1 VSLLYRLFVSG
12 LSWLALL
19 ARSSASKQAEILVL
33 RHENTILRR
42 ANPAP
47 RLTWPDRAVL
57 AALDRILPNAL
68 RAHRIITPGTL
79 LRWHQRLVAAK
90 WRQPKPAGRP
100 PIPAELLDLIL
111 RLARDNRRRG
121 VVRIQG
127 ELRRLGHR
135 VAASTIR
142 RHLRAHRIPPPAGR
156 DDSWRTFLR
165 AHATTVLATDF
176 LHIDCA
182 VTLRRLYVA
191 FVIELENTAGALP
204 GVTAHPTAGWA
215 TQLAGELVADLEQ
228 AGRRFT
234 RLIRDRD
241 AKFTAAF
248 DSMFASAGITILI
261 TAPQTPRMNA
271 YAERFIRTL
280 RAECTD
286 RMLILGEPHLRRVL
300 HEYVQHYNTCRCHQ
314 GEGMGLRAPDARPCR
329 PPLADFESLVAAAF
343 TSRTFSSSI
352 STWCRRCAAGAGSRQ
367 PRSAASSRHVS
378 TRKADRRPR
387 SVSGSPSLSAG
398 RPRGRSTLPEP
409 SPARAWPSRWRH
421 ASRWS

>member
-228 AGRRFT
+228 AGRRFHPPDPGPRRQVHSRVRQHV
-234 RLIRDRD
+234 RLGRHHHTHHRAAD
-241 AKFTAAF
+241 AADERLCRTVHPYPAGRVHRPDAHPRRT
-248 DSMFASAGITILI
+248 ASA
-261 TAPQTPRMNA
+261 P
-271 YAERFIRTL
+271 
-280 RAECTD
+280 
-286 RMLILGEPHLRRVL
+286 
-300 HEYVQHYNTCRCHQ
+300 
-314 GEGMGLRAPDARPCR
+314 R
-329 PPLADFESLVAAAF
+329 PPRVRAAL
-343 TSRTFSSSI
+343 
-352 STWCRRCAAGAGSRQ
+352 Q
-367 PRSAASSRHVS
+367 HLPLPPR
-378 TRKADRRPR
+378 
-387 SVSGSPSLSAG
+387 
-398 RPRGRSTLPEP
+398 
-409 SPARAWPSRWRH
+409 
-421 ASRWS
+421 